1 MKQKAYT
8 EIELVTNIEN
18 TVTNILGGELLNNA
32 VSSKLDKRVYISS
45 FKGFVIHTI
54 VFKNGIVKYNLL
66 TNKETYY
73 TLTYKQLLSQ
83 LKTYLQKCKKVLY

>member
-1 MKQKAYT
+1 MKPKAYT
-8 EIELVTNIEN
+8 EMELVNNIEN

-32 VSSKLDKRVYISS
+32 ISPKLDKRVYISS

-73 TLTYKQLLSQ
+73 TLTYKQLLAQ
-83 LKTYLQKCKKVLY
+83 LKNLFTKM